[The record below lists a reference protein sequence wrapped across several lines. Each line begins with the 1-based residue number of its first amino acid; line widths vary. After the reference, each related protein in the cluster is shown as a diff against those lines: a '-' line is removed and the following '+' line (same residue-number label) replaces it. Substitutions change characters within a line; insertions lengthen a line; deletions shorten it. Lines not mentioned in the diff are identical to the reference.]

1 MKSYHFF
8 QQNNC
13 NITGDQFREN
23 EKLFNKMTVRKI
35 KEFKQQN
42 IFKNPEINSLESK
55 KYY

>member
-1 MKSYHFF
+1 M
-8 QQNNC
+8 
-13 NITGDQFREN
+13 TGDQFREN